1 MKKSVLSFLL
11 LAACIMLMGCEK
23 AVFEDESAPEETKGN
38 VILSVAGFESLEGSM
53 RSTLNLT
60 DVCSRLTFTVYKDGE
75 RVKNIHQKSNS
86 TSFGVVEMSLEE
98 GDYEVLIIGHSGLG
112 SANPDTKDPANVVF
126 SNLTDKG
133 GGTGYSDTFY
143 YFDNLTVGD
152 GQTKQSYT
160 LKRAVSLFRLVT
172 TDAKPSTV
180 RQMWFYINGGCKNF
194 DATSGDGV
202 YNPRQTPPVMLY
214 DLDSSYDGKPLQID
228 VFTFISP
235 AMSNINVLVRALGAP
250 NSQGERDIIYER
262 NFDNVPM
269 QRNTI
274 TQYVGSF
281 FANGSTPSTPEVPD
295 NPDNP
300 STPDNPD
307 NPGNPDNPND
317 PTTPDTPATP
327 TGTFLV
333 DTDWLTTRYYTY

>member
-1 MKKSVLSFLL
+1 MKKSVLAFLRL
-11 LAACIMLMGCEK
+11 VACVVLTGCEK
-23 AVFEDESAPEETKGN
+23 VVFEEDDNPETTKGN
-38 VILSVAGFESLEGSM
+38 VVLSVAGFEQLKGSM
-53 RSTLNLT
+53 RSTYNLT
-60 DVCSRLTFTVYKDGE
+60 DVCTRLTFTVYKDGE
-75 RVKNIHQKSNS
+75 RVKNIHQKSNG
-86 TSFGVVEMSLEE
+86 TSFGVVELSLDK

-112 SANPDTKDPANVVF
+112 SANPDTKDPASVVF

-143 YFDNLTVGD
+143 HYGHLTVGD
-152 GQTKQSYT
+152 ENTTQSYT

-180 RQMWFYINGGCKNF
+180 RQMWFYVEGGCKNF
-194 DATSGDGV
+194 DATSGEGV
-202 YNPRQTPPVMLY
+202 YNPRQTPPVMLF
-214 DLDSSYDGKPLQID
+214 DLDDSSDGKPLQID

-235 AMSNINVLVRALGAP
+235 INSNVNVMVRALGAA
-250 NSQGERDIIYER
+250 NSAGERDIIYER

-269 QRNTI
+269 ERNTV

-281 FANGSTPSTPEVPD
+281 FSNGDTPSTPEVPETPSTPENPS

-300 STPDNPD
+300 TNPSD
-307 NPGNPDNPND
+307 PENPENPS
-317 PTTPDTPATP
+317 AP

-333 DTDWLTTRYYTY
+333 ETDWLTTRYFTY